1 MYFILQ
7 IIIGFLL
14 ADFLS
19 GFFHWF
25 EDTYMN
31 YCISIPVL
39 SNVSKHNEL
48 HHYFPRS
55 LIAYSYL
62 EHIQVTL
69 CLTVIVIGTIFICNR
84 KFVYQ
89 YKYLFI
95 SLAFFSVIANIIH
108 RYAHMRE
115 CENLTIITLLQKT
128 GILCSHE
135 HHSMHH
141 EKSDEKYCVI
151 SEFTNHI
158 LDRLY
163 FWKALESIIY
173 FMTGIAPDRKMK
185 YEDYYE
191 IHNYMHENAKLVC
204 PDIPTKSQVDE
215 LIRKLDEYKNCPKNK

>member
-1 MYFILQ
+1 MHFLLQ

-25 EDTYMN
+25 EDTYLN
-31 YCISIPVL
+31 YCTNIPVL
-39 SNVSKHNEL
+39 STVSKDNEL

-55 LIAYSYL
+55 IIAYSYL

-69 CLTVIVIGTIFICNR
+69 FLTIIIIGIIFICDK
-84 KFVYQ
+84 KFVFR

-95 SLAFFSVIANIIH
+95 SLACFSTIANIIH
-108 RYAHMRE
+108 RYAHMRQ
-115 CENLTIITLLQKT
+115 CENFAAITLLQKT

-135 HHSMHH
+135 HHSIHH

-151 SEFTNHI
+151 SECNNAI

-163 FWKALESIIY
+163 FWRALESIVYLI
-173 FMTGIAPDRKMK
+173 TGIAPDRKMK
-185 YEDYYE
+185 YDDYYE

-204 PDIPTKSQVDE
+204 PDIPTKPQVDE
-215 LIRKLDEYKNCPKNK
+215 LIRKLQEYKNCAKV